1 MSDANS
7 SLDDPDLGPLH
18 RATSELEDGSVLTHD
33 WFVGSVEADGSSYEL
48 MVEGASPDEV
58 APLLPRLRTVVA
70 DTPRLRRVA
79 SDAVV
84 TTFST
89 GDPDPTELDEATDD
103 LDLETIEAAA
113 DGTVVLHFTDTCGEH
128 FPEGYWPAVH
138 LDAED
143 AVATVTVES

>member
-18 RATSELEDGSVLTHD
+18 RATSELDDGSVLTHD
-33 WFVGSVEADGSSYEL
+33 WFVGSVEVDGRTYEL
-48 MVEGASPDEV
+48 MVEGASPEDV
-58 APLLPRLRTVVA
+58 APLLPRLRAVVA
-70 DTPRLRRVA
+70 GLPGLRRVA

-89 GDPDPTELDEATDD
+89 GDPDLTELDEAADD
-103 LDLETIEAAA
+103 LDLETIEASS
-113 DGTVVLHFTDTCGEH
+113 DSTVVLHFTDSCGEH
-128 FPEGYWPAVH
+128 FPGGYWPAVH
-138 LDAED
+138 LDAEG

>member
-1 MSDANS
+1 MSAANS
-7 SLDDPDLGPLH
+7 SLEDPDLGPLH
-18 RATSELEDGSVLTHD
+18 RATSELDDGTVLTHD
-33 WFVGSVEADGSSYEL
+33 WFVGSVEVDGSTYEL

-70 DTPRLRRVA
+70 ALPGLSRVA

-89 GDPDPTELDEATDD
+89 GDPSAAELDEAADD
-103 LDLETIEAAA
+103 LELETIEAGA

-138 LDAED
+138 LDAAG

>member
-1 MSDANS
+1 M
-7 SLDDPDLGPLH
+7 L
-18 RATSELEDGSVLTHD
+18 
-33 WFVGSVEADGSSYEL
+33 
-48 MVEGASPDEV
+48 EGASPGDV

-70 DTPRLRRVA
+70 ALPDLRRVA

-89 GDPDPTELDEATDD
+89 GDPDPTELDEAAAD
-103 LDLETIEAAA
+103 LDLETIEASG
-113 DGTVVLHFTDTCGEH
+113 DGTVVLHFTDSYGEH

-138 LDAED
+138 LDAEG

>member
-1 MSDANS
+1 MSAANS
-7 SLDDPDLGPLH
+7 SVDDPDLGPLH
-18 RATSELEDGSVLTHD
+18 RATSELDDGSVLTHD
-33 WFVGSVEADGSSYEL
+33 WFVGSVEVDGRTYEL

-70 DTPRLRRVA
+70 ALPGLSRVA

-89 GDPDPTELDEATDD
+89 GEPALDEAADD
-103 LDLETIEAAA
+103 LELETIEAGA
-113 DGTVVLHFTDTCGEH
+113 DGTVVLPVTDTCGEH

-138 LDAED
+138 LDGEG